1 MIGFKLA
8 PNIIISAK
16 GIDKSYWTK
25 RSGQEIRSQQ
35 VLKKLSLEVYRGEI
49 LAIMGPSGVGK
60 STLLYIL
67 GSLDK
72 PEAGQVELFIDG
84 ATYNYSN
91 MSDDALSKLRN
102 KEIGFVFQ
110 FHHLLPE
117 FTALENVMIPAM
129 IRGLSSKEASK
140 EAENLLVEVN
150 VENVKYQKPTE
161 LSGGEQQRVAIA
173 RALINRPKIIF
184 ADEPT
189 GNLDVKNAENVLQL
203 LESLQKKYSIT
214 FVIATHSPDV
224 ASIAGRRLQM
234 LDGKIL

>member
-1 MIGFKLA
+1 LA
-8 PNIIISAK
+8 TDIIISAK
-16 GIDKSYWTK
+16 EIDKSYITK
-25 RSGQEIRSQQ
+25 SSDKAILSQQ
-35 VLKKLSLEVYRGEI
+35 VLKKLSLELYRGEL

-72 PEAGQVELFIDG
+72 PDSGNIELYIDG
-84 ATYNYSN
+84 INYNYSAMN
-91 MSDDALSKLRN
+91 DDALSRFRN

-129 IRGLSSKEASK
+129 IKGSSYKEASI
-140 EAENLLVEVN
+140 EAENLLVEVK
-150 VENVKYQKPTE
+150 VEIVRYKKPTE

-173 RALINRPKIIF
+173 RALINQPKIIF

-189 GNLDVKNAENVLQL
+189 GNLDAKNAENVLNIL
-203 LESLQKKYSIT
+203 LNLQQKYSIT
-214 FVIATHSPDV
+214 FIITTHSQDV
-224 ASIAGRRLQM
+224 ASIAERRLQM
-234 LDGKIL
+234 LDGRII